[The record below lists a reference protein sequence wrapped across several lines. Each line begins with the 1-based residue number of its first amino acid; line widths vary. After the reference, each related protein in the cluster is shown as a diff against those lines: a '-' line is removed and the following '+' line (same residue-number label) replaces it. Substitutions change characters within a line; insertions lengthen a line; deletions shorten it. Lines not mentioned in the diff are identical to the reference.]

1 MQIMIDD
8 HEMMTKIKVALPYNF
23 DPLMFVWDNV
33 PWGEQT
39 LHALTSKL
47 LKMESSM
54 KHKQNIFAETTKSEV
69 IYTSKPND
77 VNASNGASGSKQHRR
92 TRKFSKL

>member
-1 MQIMIDD
+1 
-8 HEMMTKIKVALPYNF
+8 
-23 DPLMFVWDNV
+23 
-33 PWGEQT
+33 
-39 LHALTSKL
+39 
-47 LKMESSM
+47 MESSM